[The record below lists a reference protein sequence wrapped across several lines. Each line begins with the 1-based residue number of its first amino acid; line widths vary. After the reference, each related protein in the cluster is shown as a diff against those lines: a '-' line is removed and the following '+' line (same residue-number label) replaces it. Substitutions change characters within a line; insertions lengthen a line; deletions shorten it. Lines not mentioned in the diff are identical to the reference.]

1 MTRKSFLMQSVW
13 NVSYT
18 STNSLF
24 LTLHPFFLRTCPV
37 CVTAWNCQDWSCEI
51 KPENGFSLTP
61 QALMSCLCAPSAASK
76 SSSLCSHVPR
86 SWLWCCLCFG
96 FHQKKNRTSGTLWEK
111 SFFFFVQ
118 QFYFNYKITT
128 NILSTA
134 VGITFT
140 LSATMSRLEITQII
154 ITVILT
160 GAEGS
165 TVTDRNVFSCC
176 WWCFESDSW
185 LRINWFVNHMW
196 ISKGIACQSDSESCV
211 NQKANHFVAESES
224 YESNQKLHMIWSV
237 SHMWIKWWTVCE
249 PDSELSV
256 NWILIQIVN
265 IVYESEMELWEWIM
279 YESENE
285 LFVNWTGNVVCESNS
300 ESFVNW
306 IVNHV

>member
-1 MTRKSFLMQSVW
+1 MKLSGLKLRNKTWKWIFF
-13 NVSYT
+13 N
-18 STNSLF
+18 
-24 LTLHPFFLRTCPV
+24 TL
-37 CVTAWNCQDWSCEI
+37 
-51 KPENGFSLTP
+51 
-61 QALMSCLCAPSAASK
+61 
-76 SSSLCSHVPR
+76 SSHELPLCSK
-86 SWLWCCLCFG
+86 CCLQVLESMLTRSEVMIMMLFV
-96 FHQKKNRTSGTLWEK
+96 FRFPLEKKKQNFRNFVRK
-111 SFFFFVQ
+111 VFFFFVQ

-185 LRINWFVNHMW
+185 LRMNWFVNHMW

-249 PDSELSV
+249 PDGELSV
-256 NWILIQIVN
+256 NWILIQIMN